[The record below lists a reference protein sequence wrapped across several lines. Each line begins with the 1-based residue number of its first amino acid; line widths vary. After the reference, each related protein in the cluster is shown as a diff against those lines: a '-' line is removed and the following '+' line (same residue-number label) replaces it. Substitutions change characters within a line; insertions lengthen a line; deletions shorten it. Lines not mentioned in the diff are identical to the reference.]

1 MVRAARWVKKWRQR
15 RRVRGRRNAVRRHAC
30 AHEARRSTGARRS
43 RADAVC
49 AVDAQ
54 GRWSARE
61 AEDGDRDV
69 TSTGIRY
76 ARSRGGRARRSR
88 TVRSERAAGDH
99 AAVHMWRRGRRPR
112 PQPLRT
118 MRWTQVGCDV
128 QVGVHARGRETL
140 QVGCTE
146 RARGSEGG
154 TQWRDAGVARR
165 CAGEVGPGR
174 VHMHGVA
181 HAGRGALRR
190 SDCTHDEERRGKC
203 GARNVHVGTRVVRTE
218 DARVCSSAVQR
229 DALARAAPRAHART
243 AAGAAARARKGGEG
257 DARRG
262 PPWGVDEADV
272 PNYQDS

>member
-43 RADAVC
+43 RADAAC

-54 GRWSARE
+54 GRWSARG
-61 AEDGDRDV
+61 AEDGHGDV

-76 ARSRGGRARRSR
+76 ARSRDGRARRSR
-88 TVRSERAAGDH
+88 TVRSERAAGRH
-99 AAVHMWRRGRRPR
+99 ATVHVWRRRRRPR
-112 PQPLRT
+112 PKALRT
-118 MRWTQVGCDV
+118 MRWTEVGCDV
-128 QVGVHARGRETL
+128 QVDVHPRGRGTV

-154 TQWRDAGVARR
+154 AQWRDADVARR
-165 CAGEVGPGR
+165 YVGEVRPER
-174 VHMHGVA
+174 VPMHGVA
-181 HAGRGALRR
+181 QARRGALR
-190 SDCTHDEERRGKC
+190 SSQCTHDEERPGKS

-229 DALARAAPRAHART
+229 DALARAATRAHART
-243 AAGAAARARKGGEG
+243 AAGAAARARKGREG

-262 PPWGVDEADV
+262 PRWGVGEADV